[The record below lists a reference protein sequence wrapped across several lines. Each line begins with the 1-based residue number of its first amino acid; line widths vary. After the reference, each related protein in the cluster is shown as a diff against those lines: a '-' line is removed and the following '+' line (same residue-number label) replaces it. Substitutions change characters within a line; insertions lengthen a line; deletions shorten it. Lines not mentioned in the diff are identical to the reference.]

1 MEKVE
6 LLLGALKELPEYE
19 ELLAA
24 ARDGKS
30 AAVTGVNISRLWPLT
45 YNSVMP
51 RRPPVSL

>member
-30 AAVTGVNISRLWPLT
+30 AAVTGVSQINRSHSYGPAPGGDL
-45 YNSVMP
+45 SG
-51 RRPPVSL
+51 